1 MKIKIPLFGKKKLI
15 TSFEYGLNIAKV
27 AKDNNIE
34 LTKELVERA
43 EKMIINELS
52 CKNYKI
58 VNKEMI
64 PNILAVFQPK
74 D

>member
-58 VNKEMI
+58 VNKETL